1 MSGQQGSLTQ
11 QQYELISETETNE
24 GSSHEVI
31 VPCQDCGSCVQL
43 PWSYC

>member
-31 VPCQDCGSCVQL
+31 VPWQDCGSCVQL
-43 PWSYC
+43 P